1 MEYLIKFKAK
11 VTNQSQLEMLYV
23 VVQNTINLL

>member
-1 MEYLIKFKAK
+1 MEYLIQFKAK

-23 VVQNTINLL
+23 VVRNTINLL